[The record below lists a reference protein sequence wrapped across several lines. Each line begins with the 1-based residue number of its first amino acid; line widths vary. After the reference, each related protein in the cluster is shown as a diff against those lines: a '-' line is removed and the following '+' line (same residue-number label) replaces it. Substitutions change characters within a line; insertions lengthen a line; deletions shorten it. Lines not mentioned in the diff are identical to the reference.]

1 MRFYPQAA
9 SSAFAV
15 CGFFTVNTLPDFT
28 LTEQEHQEIPGAL
41 AFHLI
46 ISSIRFLSR
55 SRKARY
61 QLSVHLG

>member
-28 LTEQEHQEIPGAL
+28 LTIMTAVPGG
-41 AFHLI
+41 I
-46 ISSIRFLSR
+46 
-55 SRKARY
+55 
-61 QLSVHLG
+61 

>member
-28 LTEQEHQEIPGAL
+28 LTRLQL
-41 AFHLI
+41 AIVISDSQLQLNLI
-46 ISSIRFLSR
+46 KSLRLDKSTNRRRI
-55 SRKARY
+55 
-61 QLSVHLG
+61 V